1 MAHHKLTKHEIKE
14 DSFVTFVLKS
24 WEYIRAH
31 QNIFFFGLLTLI
43 VVIVGSVW
51 ATSSRMRTR
60 TTAESQFSEAIAA
73 FRMGEFKTAEEMFK
87 IVTERF
93 PGLKEGAYASYFTG
107 KCALIDGRNSHAVES
122 FEKYLK
128 ESAKYPFFRDAAMDG
143 IGTVYENERNYG
155 KAAEIYVNLVNGLK
169 TNTFLES
176 EYLEKAAK
184 TLKMSN
190 QTDKAIEMYERL
202 LDKSTGLDRRN
213 VEIEL
218 EILRG

>member
-1 MAHHKLTKHEIKE
+1 MAHHKLTKHDIKE

-31 QNIFFFGLLTLI
+31 QNHFFFGFLALI
-43 VVIVGSVW
+43 VIIAGSIW
-51 ATSSRMRTR
+51 ATGSRMKTR

-73 FRMGEFKTAEEMFK
+73 FQMGEFKTAEEMFK
-87 IVTERF
+87 IVTDRF

-107 KCALIDGRNSHAVES
+107 KCALIDGRNAHAIES
-122 FEKYLK
+122 FEKYLQV
-128 ESAKYPFFRDAAMDG
+128 SSKYPFFRDAAMDG
-143 IGTVYENERNYG
+143 LGTVYRNERNYD
-155 KAAEIYVNLVNGLK
+155 KAAAIYLALVNGLK

-176 EYLEKAAK
+176 EYLEKAAE

-202 LDKSTGLDRRN
+202 LDKSTGLERRN